1 VNVFRRLSSRALATL
16 IAAVAAA
23 GAIVALTAVTAFGG
37 GGSTPA
43 AEPLS
48 QAVHDALTAAPVD
61 GVTARI
67 SFSANLLGSSALGIL
82 GGSGSPLLSGASGR
96 LWLTNDGHLRLE
108 LQSDAG
114 DAQIVYDG
122 ANLTVY
128 DSSSNTAYS
137 LALPAPAASATPG
150 QPPSLPEIDSALT
163 QLAGLADVSGA
174 TPGNVAGQP
183 AYTVK
188 VSPSANG
195 GLVGGAELSWDAI
208 TGVPL
213 HFAVF
218 AKGDSSAVLDLTA
231 TDITYGAVPASDVN
245 ISPPAGA
252 KLVTLTLPNSGAGSA
267 GSTPVTGLDAVAAAV
282 PFKLAAPDTLDGLAR
297 GEVRLTGT
305 SADPGALVTYGEGL
319 GTIAVSEHGAD
330 RPATGPLDQLPSVSI
345 GAASGH
351 ELVTA
356 LGTVLTFS
364 SGGVSYTVAGSVTQ
378 ADAEAAAHALT
389 S

>member
-1 VNVFRRLSSRALATL
+1 M
-16 IAAVAAA
+16 
-23 GAIVALTAVTAFGG
+23 TAVTAFGG
-37 GGSTPA
+37 GGSVPP

-48 QAVHDALTAAPVD
+48 QATHDALAAPPVD

-67 SFSANLLGSSALGIL
+67 SFSDNLLGSSALGAL
-82 GGSGSPLLSGASGR
+82 GTAGSPLLSGASGR
-96 LWLTNDGHLRLE
+96 LWLTNDGQLRLE

-122 ANLTVY
+122 TKLTVY

-137 LALPAPAASATPG
+137 LALPAPTASATQD

-163 QLAGLADVSGA
+163 QLAGLANVSAA
-174 TPGNVAGQP
+174 TPDNVAGQP
-183 AYTVK
+183 AYTVD
-188 VSPSANG
+188 VSPKANG
-195 GLVGGAELSWDAI
+195 GLVGSAELTWDAM

-213 HFAVF
+213 HFSVF
-218 AKGDSSAVLDLTA
+218 AKGDTSPVLELTA
-231 TDITYGAVPASDVN
+231 TDISYGAVPASDVN

-252 KLVTLTLPNSGAGSA
+252 KLVTLTAPTGGAKSA
-267 GSTPVTGLDAVAAAV
+267 GTTPVTGLAAVAAAV
-282 PFKLAAPDTLDGLAR
+282 PFKLAAPDTLDGLTR

-305 SADPGALVTYGEGL
+305 SANPGALVTYGEGL
-319 GTIAVSEHGAD
+319 GTIAVAEHGAD
-330 RPATGPLDQLPSVSI
+330 KLATGPLEQLPSVSI
-345 GAASGH
+345 GAANGH